1 MAYLKISKTSGEAN
15 KIIRKSPNQSFQR
28 TNKRGQIPI
37 VEKRKEEKA
46 RIRENWGAEQIKRV
60 RKKGWCQA

>member
-37 VEKRKEEKA
+37 VEKRKEEKT
-46 RIRENWGAEQIKRV
+46 RTGKIGGQNK
-60 RKKGWCQA
+60 